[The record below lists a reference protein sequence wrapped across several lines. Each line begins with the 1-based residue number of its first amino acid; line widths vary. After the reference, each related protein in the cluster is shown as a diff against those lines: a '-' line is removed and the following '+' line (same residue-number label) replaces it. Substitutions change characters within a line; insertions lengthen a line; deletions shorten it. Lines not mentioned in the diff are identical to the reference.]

1 MISIIIPLYNK
12 EHYILDTINSVF
24 CQTNKDWECVIVD
37 DGSTD
42 RGPEL
47 VKNIHDSR
55 IKYLKKKNGGVSSA
69 RNFGVSKAMGEWIL
83 YLDADDTLKSNCIK
97 DFYIAIDNY
106 PDSDLISANFTI
118 SDGQHNQKVGSRC
131 EGYVSNPCSELFFD
145 RLYLR
150 PGAFIIKKDLPLE
163 YKYNEGLSRYEDLEI
178 QLRYVAR
185 LKICHIS
192 SFVMRYV
199 QEATELSQ
207 HYGNPERDYLC
218 HLKLDKHKIWD
229 SLIKF
234 KCMYIA
240 LRNYSPIKNKYSRK
254 YLRWILFI
262 ILTRMFYECKFCF
275 SKCI

>member
-150 PGAFIIKKDLPLE
+150 PGAFIIKKDLALE

-185 LKICHIS
+185 L
-192 SFVMRYV
+192 
-199 QEATELSQ
+199 
-207 HYGNPERDYLC
+207 
-218 HLKLDKHKIWD
+218 KIWD

>member
-150 PGAFIIKKDLPLE
+150 PGAFIIL
-163 YKYNEGLSRYEDLEI
+163 NS
-178 QLRYVAR
+178 
-185 LKICHIS
+185 
-192 SFVMRYV
+192 
-199 QEATELSQ
+199 ATL
-207 HYGNPERDYLC
+207 
-218 HLKLDKHKIWD
+218 
-229 SLIKF
+229 
-234 KCMYIA
+234 
-240 LRNYSPIKNKYSRK
+240 
-254 YLRWILFI
+254 
-262 ILTRMFYECKFCF
+262 
-275 SKCI
+275 

>member
-150 PGAFIIKKDLPLE
+150 PGAFIIKKDLALE
-163 YKYNEGLSRYEDLEI
+163 YKYNE
-178 QLRYVAR
+178 VAR
-185 LKICHIS
+185 KCGIN
-192 SFVMRYV
+192 V
-199 QEATELSQ
+199 
-207 HYGNPERDYLC
+207 PDY
-218 HLKLDKHKIWD
+218 KLLDG
-229 SLIKF
+229 
-234 KCMYIA
+234 
-240 LRNYSPIKNKYSRK
+240 KYFASKR
-254 YLRWILFI
+254 FI
-262 ILTRMFYECKFCF
+262 FCNEVCTRSNRTK
-275 SKCI
+275 STLW